1 MPADKQ
7 CAYLPSAPP
16 QVSPG
21 SQKFCQCW
29 LWDLGHTGNNGP
41 GPHFPKRRRRR
52 AVLHNAE
59 GWCSHFHVLYT
70 AERTWESSAPH
81 QHHHQLHPDPH
92 QLCVPQRKPELHW
105 VILDSPEDHL
115 GNADDTFKS
124 LWLSLHWHTVLHTLF
139 PGDNPASAMTS
150 YLKTVQDSA

>member
-1 MPADKQ
+1 MHT
-7 CAYLPSAPP
+7 CHLHLPREARALWSFATA
-16 QVSPG
+16 G
-21 SQKFCQCW
+21 SGTIRAIM
-29 LWDLGHTGNNGP
+29 DLGHPSLRGTGEELSCTMPRDGAAISMFFTQQREP
-41 GPHFPKRRRRR
+41 GR
-52 AVLHNAE
+52 ALLLANTTIS
-59 GWCSHFHVLYT
+59 CTQTLIS
-70 AERTWESSAPH
+70 
-81 QHHHQLHPDPH
+81 
-92 QLCVPQRKPELHW
+92 CVPQRKPELHW